1 MQLLN
6 KNKLR
11 PIRLFK
17 YPKAKLK
24 CRFKKTHFSFDE
36 IASTLPACDEKTMI
50 ENTQMSAAACS
61 IRLDKL
67 QQLAPSLLPVLSRE
81 PVAVCVED
89 QPCFYL
95 VGPQLFEALLAGQKL
110 PDLAVPAPLDKIM
123 QSEPTFAQ
131 VAERL
136 LAQEAQRVARGA
148 FTEASLNIMRNR
160 LKRHILPVLG
170 ARAVRSCD
178 TKAMEEMVA
187 RLTQDRVS
195 SITLSQYLVIVR
207 KVLKLAM
214 SRKWLHEMPEIP
226 SIQIDNKPR
235 SALTVDQYQRLLRC
249 SKRLMREGVEAPS
262 IKMGEGTR
270 ERFWIT
276 PRYRTLPIDMYWLI
290 IFMVNSFVRPSDIK
304 ILKHGHVE
312 VVRGQHDYL
321 RLTMP
326 ATKKHD
332 KPIVTL
338 RPAVRVYEA
347 LFARAQAQGHA
358 DANDYVFLPQEK
370 NREHAL
376 ALFNFWLKWVL
387 RQAGLTLTDSHGQ
400 ARTLYSLRHT
410 SITFRLLYGQGI
422 DMLTLAR
429 NARTSVNMIERF
441 YASTLTGEMNVAML
455 QSRREQKKT
464 PSLAARG

>member
-1 MQLLN
+1 MDVL
-6 KNKLR
+6 
-11 PIRLFK
+11 
-17 YPKAKLK
+17 
-24 CRFKKTHFSFDE
+24 
-36 IASTLPACDEKTMI
+36 ASNAAP
-50 ENTQMSAAACS
+50 MSAACS
-61 IRLDKL
+61 VRLDKL
-67 QQLAPSLLPVLSRE
+67 QQLAQSLLPVLSRE

-110 PDLAVPAPLDKIM
+110 PHLSVPEPLQKVM
-123 QSEPTFAQ
+123 QTEPTFAQ

-136 LAQEAQRVARGA
+136 LAQETQRVARGA
-148 FTEASLNIMRNR
+148 YTEASLNIMRNR
-160 LKRHILPVLG
+160 LRRHILPVLG
-170 ARAVRSCD
+170 DRPIRSCD
-178 TKAMEEMVA
+178 TDAIDEMVV
-187 RLTQDRVS
+187 RLTAERAS
-195 SITLSQYLVIVR
+195 STTLSQYLVIVR
-207 KVLKLAM
+207 KVLKLAL
-214 SRKWLHEMPEIP
+214 SRKWILEMPEIP
-226 SIQIDNKPR
+226 PIQIDNKPR
-235 SALTVDQYQRLLRC
+235 SALTVDQYRKLLRC
-249 SKRLMREGVEAPS
+249 SKRLMRDGVEAPR

-276 PRYRTLPIDMYWLI
+276 PRYRTLPIDMYWLV

-304 ILKHGHVE
+304 VLKHEHVE
-312 VVRGQHDYL
+312 VIRGPYDYL

-338 RPAVRVYEA
+338 RPAVRVYES
-347 LFARAQAQGHA
+347 LLARAREQGNA
-358 DANDYVFLPQEK
+358 GAEDYVFLPQEK
-370 NREHAL
+370 NRDHAL

-464 PSLAARG
+464 PNLAARG

>member
-1 MQLLN
+1 M
-6 KNKLR
+6 R
-11 PIRLFK
+11 PATA
-17 YPKAKLK
+17 PP
-24 CRFKKTHFSFDE
+24 
-36 IASTLPACDEKTMI
+36 PAP
-50 ENTQMSAAACS
+50 ACS

-67 QQLAPSLLPVLSRE
+67 QQLAPSLLPLLSRE
-81 PVAVCVED
+81 PVAVCQDE

-95 VGPQLFEALLAGQKL
+95 VGPQLFEALLAGQSL
-110 PDLAVPAPLDKIM
+110 PDLPL
-123 QSEPTFAQ
+123 SEPLQRVMAAAPTFAQ

-136 LAQEAQRVARGA
+136 LAMEAQRVARGA
-148 FTEASLNIMRNR
+148 YSEASLHIMRNR
-160 LKRHILPVLG
+160 LQRHILPVLG
-170 ARAVRSCD
+170 ERPVGECDAQAVHD
-178 TKAMEEMVA
+178 MVA
-187 RLTQDRVS
+187 RLSDERVS

-207 KVLKLAM
+207 KVLKLAHT
-214 SRKWLHEMPEIP
+214 RKWITELPEIP

-235 SALTVDQYQRLLRC
+235 AAFTLAQYRQMLRSA
-249 SKRLMREGVEAPS
+249 KRLMRDEVEAPR

-276 PRYRTLPIDMYWLI
+276 PRYRTLPPDMYWLL

-304 ILKHGHVE
+304 VLQHQHVE
-312 VVRGQHDYL
+312 VVRGAHDYL

-347 LFARAQAQGHA
+347 LLQHARAQGQAGPE
-358 DANDYVFLPQEK
+358 DYLFLPQEK

-387 RQAGLTLTDSHGQ
+387 RQAGVPLTDSHGQ

-464 PSLAARG
+464 PGLAVRG

>member
-1 MQLLN
+1 MSTNL
-6 KNKLR
+6 
-11 PIRLFK
+11 
-17 YPKAKLK
+17 
-24 CRFKKTHFSFDE
+24 SFTTSA
-36 IASTLPACDEKTMI
+36 AS
-50 ENTQMSAAACS
+50 SAACS
-61 IRLDKL
+61 VRLDKL
-67 QQLAPSLLPVLSRE
+67 QQLAPSLLPVLARE
-81 PVAVCVED
+81 PVAVCVD
-89 QPCFYL
+89 DAPCFYL
-95 VGPQLFEALLAGQKL
+95 VGPQLFEALLAGHKL
-110 PDLAVPAPLDKIM
+110 PDLSVPQPLQKLM
-123 QSEPTFAQ
+123 VAEPTFAQ

-136 LAQEAQRVARGA
+136 MALEAQRVARGA
-148 FTEASLNIMRNR
+148 YTEASLNIMRNR
-160 LKRHILPVLG
+160 LDRHILPVLG
-170 ARAVRSCD
+170 DRSIGTCD
-178 TKAMEEMVA
+178 AEAIQDMMQ
-187 RLTQDRVS
+187 RLTQERVS

-214 SRKWLHEMPEIP
+214 SRKWLHDMPDIP
-226 SIQIDNKPR
+226 AIQIDNKPR
-235 SALTVDQYQRLLRC
+235 SALTVDQYRKLLKC
-249 SKRLMREGVEAPS
+249 SKRLEREGVEAPR

-276 PRYRTLPIDMYWLI
+276 PRYRTLPPDMYWLI
-290 IFMVNSFVRPSDIK
+290 TFMVNSFVRPSDIK
-304 ILKHGHVE
+304 VLKHGHVE
-312 VVRGQHDYL
+312 VVRGAHDYL

-347 LFARAQAQGHA
+347 LFARAQTNGQAST
-358 DANDYVFLPQEK
+358 DDYVFLPQEP

-387 RQAGLTLTDSHGQ
+387 RQAGLPLTDNHGQ

-410 SITFRLLYGQGI
+410 AITFRLLYGQGI

-464 PSLAARG
+464 PSREARG

>member
-1 MQLLN
+1 MTTN
-6 KNKLR
+6 
-11 PIRLFK
+11 
-17 YPKAKLK
+17 
-24 CRFKKTHFSFDE
+24 S
-36 IASTLPACDEKTMI
+36 LPGNPT
-50 ENTQMSAAACS
+50 SAACS

-95 VGPQLFEALLAGQKL
+95 VGPQLFEALLAGQRL
-110 PDLAVPAPLDKIM
+110 PDLPVSEALQTVM

-136 LAQEAQRVARGA
+136 LATEAQRVARGA
-148 FTEASLNIMRNR
+148 YTEASLNIMRNR
-160 LKRHILPVLG
+160 LQRHILPVLG
-170 ARAVRSCD
+170 SRPVRTCD
-178 TKAMEEMVA
+178 TEAIDDMVQ
-187 RLTQDRVS
+187 RLTQERVS

-207 KVLKLAM
+207 KVLKLAL

-235 SALTVDQYQRLLRC
+235 SAFTLDQYRKLLRC
-249 SKRLMREGVEAPS
+249 SKRLEREGVEAPR

-276 PRYRTLPIDMYWLI
+276 PRYRTLPPDMYWLI
-290 IFMVNSFVRPSDIK
+290 TFMVNSFVRPSDIK
-304 ILKHGHVE
+304 VLKHGHVE
-312 VVRGQHDYL
+312 VVRGAHDYL

-338 RPAVRVYEA
+338 RPAVRVYAA
-347 LFARAQAQGHA
+347 LYARAQTQGTA
-358 DANDYVFLPQEK
+358 SAEDYVFLPQEP

-387 RQAGLTLTDSHGQ
+387 RQAGLTLTDNHGQ

-410 SITFRLLYGQGI
+410 ALTFRLLYGQGI

-464 PSLAARG
+464 PSREARG

>member
-1 MQLLN
+1 M
-6 KNKLR
+6 
-11 PIRLFK
+11 
-17 YPKAKLK
+17 
-24 CRFKKTHFSFDE
+24 
-36 IASTLPACDEKTMI
+36 
-50 ENTQMSAAACS
+50 
-61 IRLDKL
+61 
-67 QQLAPSLLPVLSRE
+67 LARE

-89 QPCFYL
+89 KPCFYL
-95 VGPQLFEALLAGQKL
+95 VGPQLFEALLAGQCL
-110 PDLAVPAPLDKIM
+110 PDLPVTEDM
-123 QSEPTFAQ
+123 QKVMASEPTFSQ

-136 LAQEAQRVARGA
+136 LALEAQRVVRGA
-148 FTEASLNIMRNR
+148 YTEASLNIMRNR
-160 LKRHILPVLG
+160 LQRHILPVLG
-170 ARAVRSCD
+170 SRPIRACD
-178 TKAMEEMVA
+178 TEAIDDMVQ
-187 RLTQDRVS
+187 RLTNERVS

-226 SIQIDNKPR
+226 AIQIDNKPR
-235 SALTVDQYQRLLRC
+235 TAFTLEQYRKLLRC
-249 SKRLMREGVEAPS
+249 SKRLEREGVEAPR

-276 PRYRTLPIDMYWLI
+276 PRYRTLPPDMYWLI
-290 IFMVNSFVRPSDIK
+290 TFMVNSFVRPSDIK
-304 ILKHGHVE
+304 VLKHGHVE
-312 VVRGQHDYL
+312 IIKGPNDYL

-347 LFARAQAQGHA
+347 LLARAKAQGHA
-358 DANDYVFLPQEK
+358 NEGDYVFLPQES

-387 RQAGLTLTDSHGQ
+387 RQAGLTLTDNHGQ

-410 SITFRLLYGQGI
+410 AITFRLLYGQGI

-464 PSLAARG
+464 PSREARG

>member
-1 MQLLN
+1 MTTN
-6 KNKLR
+6 S
-11 PIRLFK
+11 P
-17 YPKAKLK
+17 
-24 CRFKKTHFSFDE
+24 SE
-36 IASTLPACDEKTMI
+36 GIA
-50 ENTQMSAAACS
+50 NAACS
-61 IRLDKL
+61 VRLDKL

-95 VGPQLFEALLAGQKL
+95 VGPQLFEALLAGQRV
-110 PDLAVPAPLDKIM
+110 PDLPVTDALQKVM
-123 QSEPTFAQ
+123 SSEPTFAQ

-136 LAQEAQRVARGA
+136 LALEAQRVARGA
-148 FTEASLNIMRNR
+148 YTEASLNIMRNR
-160 LKRHILPVLG
+160 LSRHILPVLG
-170 ARAVRSCD
+170 PRPIRRCD
-178 TKAMEEMVA
+178 TEAVEDMVQ
-187 RLTQDRVS
+187 RLTQERVS

-207 KVLKLAM
+207 KVLRLAL

-226 SIQIDNKPR
+226 AIQIDNKPR
-235 SALTVDQYQRLLRC
+235 SAFTLDQYRRLLRC
-249 SKRLMREGVEAPS
+249 SKRLEREGVEAPRV
-262 IKMGEGTR
+262 KMGEGTR

-276 PRYRTLPIDMYWLI
+276 PRYRTLPPDMYWLLT
-290 IFMVNSFVRPSDIK
+290 FMVNSFVRPSDIK
-304 ILKHGHVE
+304 VLKHGHVE
-312 VVRGQHDYL
+312 VVRGPHDYL

-347 LFARAQAQGHA
+347 LLARAKQQGHGGA
-358 DANDYVFLPQEK
+358 DDHVFLPQEP

-387 RQAGLTLTDSHGQ
+387 RQAGLPLTDNHGQ

-410 SITFRLLYGQGI
+410 AITFRLLYGQGI

-464 PSLAARG
+464 PSREARG

>member
-1 MQLLN
+1 MN
-6 KNKLR
+6 V
-11 PIRLFK
+11 
-17 YPKAKLK
+17 
-24 CRFKKTHFSFDE
+24 
-36 IASTLPACDEKTMI
+36 
-50 ENTQMSAAACS
+50 ACS

-95 VGPQLFEALLAGQKL
+95 VGPQLFEALLAGQRM
-110 PDLAVPAPLDKIM
+110 PDLPVPEGLQKTM

-136 LAQEAQRVARGA
+136 LATEAQRVARGA
-148 FTEASLNIMRNR
+148 YTEASLNIMRNR
-160 LKRHILPVLG
+160 LQRHILPVLG
-170 ARAVRSCD
+170 SRPIRTCD
-178 TKAMEEMVA
+178 TEAIDDMVQ
-187 RLTQDRVS
+187 RLTQERVS

-207 KVLKLAM
+207 KVLKLAL

-235 SALTVDQYQRLLRC
+235 SAFTLDQYRKLLRC
-249 SKRLMREGVEAPS
+249 SKRLERENVEAPR

-276 PRYRTLPIDMYWLI
+276 PRYRTLPPDMYWLI
-290 IFMVNSFVRPSDIK
+290 TFMVNSFVRPSDIK
-304 ILKHGHVE
+304 VLKHGHVE
-312 VVRGQHDYL
+312 VVRGAHDYL

-347 LFARAQAQGHA
+347 LFARAQAQDTA
-358 DANDYVFLPQEK
+358 SPDDYVFLPQEP

-387 RQAGLTLTDSHGQ
+387 RQAGLALTDNHGQ

-410 SITFRLLYGQGI
+410 ALTFRLLYGQGI

-464 PSLAARG
+464 PSREARG